1 MIRIIFAST
10 VLFLLI
16 SFSSG
21 WATEDSTYYVTQN
34 GSGAHNGWSYAD
46 AWSAS
51 DFNKKENWSSAE
63 DVKKIDPGDTVYI
76 CGNINSMLVIKQSG
90 TKSKKITIR
99 GDFPGHA
106 GTISSP
112 KWCGL
117 LIRGESYV
125 SILSITI
132 HNCGTS
138 GVVIDT
144 YKSTVDVTGIIVD
157 DVTAHGNHNNGILL
171 NSYGDINKIYDVT
184 IKNCLT
190 YNNGDFGYRISG
202 YIEDVTLEECV
213 SHDDSQTGPMW
224 GVMFQGRHT
233 LANSGWLHYRGNI
246 YVRDEPNNVDGVFA
260 KQVSYMWLNKEV
272 GGAESLDAGEYYY
285 DTGNDKI
292 YMHLNGTDPN
302 TNGITI
308 IHRYAQNVIATDC
321 TVYNTAN
328 PTGGEGHGMG
338 FEFGAKNCGFYRCTS
353 YNNGDSNGGSG
364 FVAMINENCTV
375 AYCTGYGN
383 HGSGFSGQ
391 KNTGLKSY
399 NNVAYNNQFGF
410 LYFDYIDVTIKNCI
424 AYSNNIAGISAKGG
438 NVTIDNDYNCS
449 YGNGN
454 NFNNISKGK
463 HSLESDP
470 LFADLSDNNFQLQ
483 SNSPCKDAGLNISGI
498 HPMTDIRGKMSPI
511 GEFPDIG
518 AWEVE
523 VIQPPKNLK

>member
-34 GSGAHNGWSYAD
+34 GSGAHNGRSYAD

-51 DFNKKENWSSAE
+51 DFNNANNWSGTE
-63 DVKKIDPGDTVYI
+63 NEKKIDPGDTVYI
-76 CGNINSMLVIKQSG
+76 CGNIHSMLIIKQSG
-90 TKSKKITIR
+90 IKSNKIMIR

-117 LIRGESYV
+117 LIRGKSYV
-125 SILSITI
+125 CIFNITI

-144 YKSTVDVTGIIVD
+144 YKSTIDVTGIIVD
-157 DVTAHGNHNNGILL
+157 GVTAYGNHNNGIWL
-171 NSYGDINKIYDVT
+171 NTYGDINKIYDVT
-184 IKNCLT
+184 IKNCVS
-190 YNNGDFGYRISG
+190 YNNGSSGYRISG
-202 YIEDVTLEECV
+202 YIDDVTLDKCI
-213 SHDDSQTGPMW
+213 SHDDSQTEPMW
-224 GVMFQGRHT
+224 GILFQGNYT
-233 LANSGWLHYRGNI
+233 LANSGWSHYYADI
-246 YVRDEPNNVDGVFA
+246 YVRYEPKNIDGVFA
-260 KQVSYMWLNKEV
+260 KQVSYMWLSEEAM
-272 GGAESLDAGEYYY
+272 GIGSLDAGEYYH
-285 DTGNDKI
+285 DAGNDKI
-292 YMHLNGTDPN
+292 YVHLDGTNPN

-308 IHRYAQNVIATDC
+308 IHRYSQNIIATDC

-338 FEFGAKNCGFYRCTS
+338 FELGAKNCGFYRCTS

-375 AYCTGYGN
+375 AYCTAYGN
-383 HGSGFSGQ
+383 YGSGFAGQ

-399 NNVAYNNQFGF
+399 NNVAYNNKFGF
-410 LYFDYIDVTIKNCI
+410 LYFDYIDITIKNCI
-424 AYSNNIAGISAKGG
+424 AYYNNVAGISANGG
-438 NVTIDNDYNCS
+438 NVTIHNDYNCS

-463 HSLESDP
+463 QSLESDP
-470 LFADLSDNNFQLQ
+470 LFADLSNNNYQLQ

-523 VIQPPKNLK
+523 VIQPPKNLQ